1 MEDKPMLLTKRQK
14 QALLT
19 MVSDRPKFSEMS
31 EGQQR
36 YARAKARRILDEKA
50 ARDAS
55 LKQAGELNY
64 GQDHNS
70 SNEE

>member
-1 MEDKPMLLTKRQK
+1 MSLTRRQK
-14 QALLT
+14 EALLV
-19 MVSDRPKFSEMS
+19 MVADRRKFRELS

-36 YARAKARRILDEKA
+36 YLKAKGARILDEKA
-50 ARDAS
+50 ARAAS
-55 LKQAGELNY
+55 LRNAGELNY

>member
-1 MEDKPMLLTKRQK
+1 MSLSKRQK
-14 QALLT
+14 EALLV
-19 MVSDRPKFSEMS
+19 MVSDRRKFSELS
-31 EGQQR
+31 QGQQR
-36 YARAKARRILDEKA
+36 YARAKLRRILDEKA
-50 ARDAS
+50 AREAS

>member
-1 MEDKPMLLTKRQK
+1 MEDKPMLLTRRQK
-14 QALLT
+14 QALLV
-19 MVSDRPKFSEMS
+19 MVSDKRNYSELS

-36 YARAKARRILDEKA
+36 YARAKLRRILDEKA
-50 ARDAS
+50 ARAAS
-55 LKQAGELNY
+55 LRKAGELNY

>member
-1 MEDKPMLLTKRQK
+1 MLLTRRQK
-14 QALLT
+14 EALLV
-19 MVSDRPKFSEMS
+19 MVSDRRKFSDLS

-36 YARAKARRILDEKA
+36 YARAKLRRILDEKA
-50 ARDAS
+50 ARAAS
-55 LKQAGELNY
+55 PKQAGELNY

>member
-1 MEDKPMLLTKRQK
+1 MEDKPMLLTRRQK
-14 QALLT
+14 EALLV
-19 MVSDRPKFSEMS
+19 MVSDRRKFSDLS

-36 YARAKARRILDEKA
+36 YARAKLRRILDKKA
-50 ARDAS
+50 ARAAS
-55 LKQAGELNY
+55 LRKAGELNY